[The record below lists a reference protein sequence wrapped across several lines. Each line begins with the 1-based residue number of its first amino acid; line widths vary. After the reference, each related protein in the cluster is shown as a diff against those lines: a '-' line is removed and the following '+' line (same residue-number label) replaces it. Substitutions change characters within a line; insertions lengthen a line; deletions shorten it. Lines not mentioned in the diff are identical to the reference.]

1 VSEFHKKTQK
11 DLKEAQEMMNENKKD
26 LNKINSDVKR
36 IVDYMDYI
44 DKFIKENERKTVK
57 VSLASKENIG

>member
-1 VSEFHKKTQK
+1 
-11 DLKEAQEMMNENKKD
+11 MMNENKKD

-44 DKFIKENERKTVK
+44 DKFIKENERKTGK